1 MVDIDR
7 VDLPKVPK
15 KIEEC
20 LKESEQ
26 KFDELANS
34 IPEMV
39 FELDTRGVLTY
50 ANKKIRECFELTPA
64 DISRGVEIFDYIL
77 PEQRN
82 LARSRLMKVFQDGDV
97 GANEY
102 TLVKKDGT
110 SFLALVHTKRFI
122 RENKV
127 QGVVGIGIDI
137 TQQNL
142 EKQTLLKYKTL
153 MSVALDGYFI
163 IDLQGNFLDV
173 NDSYCDI
180 IGYRREEL
188 LKMSVSAVEAV
199 ETPAETAAHIKK
211 IIETGRDR
219 FETKQRR
226 KDGRIVDIEVSVNY
240 VDIEGGR
247 HLVFVRDITERK
259 RISHDLITSELRYR
273 RLFETAQDGILIL
286 DGQTGAITDANPFL
300 TDMLGYSK
308 EELLGKKL
316 WEIGFIKDLAAS
328 HQAFETL
335 QEKGFVRYEDLPL
348 ETKYGKSMD
357 VEFVSNVYPVDGK
370 LVIQCNIRDITER
383 KKAEE
388 EVSRSNKELEQFA
401 YVASHDL
408 REPLR
413 MVSSFSEL
421 LQKHYKD
428 KLDNNANDYIGFI
441 VDGSARMQNLID
453 DLLLYSRVGTKGK
466 PFEPV
471 AMEAVLQDVV
481 TNLKVSIEET
491 KTEISHDPLPV
502 IQADAPQMGQ
512 VLQNLISNAIKF
524 HREEP
529 PRIHVSAVKGAKEW
543 TFSVKDNGIGIDP
556 QLFDRLF
563 IIFQRL
569 QPREKYPGTGIG
581 LAVAK
586 KIVQRHGGRIW
597 VESQP
602 GQGST
607 FFFTIPM
614 RSTKGGNA

>member
-1 MVDIDR
+1 MADIDQA
-7 VDLPKVPK
+7 DLVKSPK
-15 KIEEC
+15 KVEEC
-20 LKESEQ
+20 IRESEQ
-26 KFDELANS
+26 RFDELANS

-39 FELDTRGVLTY
+39 FEVDTRGVLTY
-50 ANKKIRECFELTPA
+50 ANKKTRECFDLTSE

-77 PEQRN
+77 SEQRN
-82 LARSRLMKVFQDGDV
+82 VAKSRLMEVFQGGDV

-110 SFLALVHTKRFI
+110 SFPALVHTKRFI

-127 QGVVGIGIDI
+127 QGVAGIGIDV
-137 TQQNL
+137 TQQKL

-153 MSVALDGYFI
+153 MSVALDGYFV
-163 IDLQGNFLDV
+163 IDPQGRFLDV

-180 IGYRREEL
+180 IGYSREEL
-188 LKMSVSAVEAV
+188 LKMSVFDVEAV
-199 ETPAETAAHIKK
+199 ETPAETAAHIKN
-211 IIETGRDR
+211 IVEAGRDR

-226 KDGRIVDIEVSVNY
+226 KDGRIVDMEISVNY

-286 DGQTGAITDANPFL
+286 DARTGDIADANPFL

-308 EELLGKKL
+308 EEIIGKKL
-316 WEIGFIKDLAAS
+316 WEIGFIKDLVAS
-328 HQAFETL
+328 HQAFDTL
-335 QEKGFVRYEDLPL
+335 QEKGYVRYEDLPL
-348 ETKYGKSMD
+348 QTKYGKQMD
-357 VEFVSNVYPVDGK
+357 VEFVSNVYPADGE

-383 KKAEE
+383 KKAVE

-421 LQKHYKD
+421 LQKRYKD
-428 KLDNNANDYIGFI
+428 KLDNKASEYIGFI

-453 DLLLYSRVGTKGK
+453 DLLLYSRVGTKGR

-491 KTEISHDPLPV
+491 KTKVSHDPLPV
-502 IQADAPQMGQ
+502 VLADVSQMNQ

-524 HREEP
+524 RREEP
-529 PRIHVSAVKGAKEW
+529 PRIHVSAAKGTKEW

-556 QLFDRLF
+556 QLFSRLF
-563 IIFQRL
+563 ILFQRL
-569 QPREKYPGTGIG
+569 QLREKYPGTGIG
-581 LAVAK
+581 LAVARK
-586 KIVQRHGGRIW
+586 VVERHGGRIW
-597 VESQP
+597 VESRP
-602 GQGST
+602 GEGST
-607 FFFTIPM
+607 FFFTIPI
-614 RSTKGGNA
+614 RSTRAGNA

>member
-1 MVDIDR
+1 MANTDQA
-7 VDLPKVPK
+7 DLVKAPKT
-15 KIEEC
+15 IEEC
-20 LKESEQ
+20 ISESEQ
-26 KFDELANS
+26 RFDELANS

-39 FELDTRGVLTY
+39 FEVDTRGVLTY
-50 ANKKIRECFELTPA
+50 ANKHIRECFDLTPE

-82 LARSRLMKVFQDGDV
+82 LARSRLMEVFQYGDV

-102 TLVKKDGT
+102 TLVKRDGT
-110 SFLALVHTKRFI
+110 SFLALVHTKRFM

-127 QGVVGIGIDI
+127 QGVTGIGIDI
-137 TQQNL
+137 SRQNL
-142 EKQTLLKYKTL
+142 EKQSLLKYKTL
-153 MSVALDGYFI
+153 MSVALDGYFVM
-163 IDLQGNFLDV
+163 DLEGNFLDV

-180 IGYRREEL
+180 IGYSREEL
-188 LKMSVSAVEAV
+188 FKMSVLDVEAV
-199 ETPAETAAHIKK
+199 ETPAETAAHIKR
-211 IIETGRDR
+211 IMEAGRDR
-219 FETKQRR
+219 FETKERR

-247 HLVFVRDITERK
+247 HLVFVRDITERN
-259 RISHDLITSELRYR
+259 RISSDLNTSELRYR

-286 DGQTGAITDANPFL
+286 DAPTGDITDANPFL

-328 HQAFETL
+328 HRAFDVL
-335 QEKGFVRYEDLPL
+335 QEKRYVRYEDLPL
-348 ETKYGKSMD
+348 ENKYGKQMD

-383 KKAEE
+383 KKAAEE
-388 EVSRSNKELEQFA
+388 LGRSNKELEQFA
-401 YVASHDL
+401 YAASHDL

-421 LQKHYKD
+421 LQKRYKD
-428 KLDNNANDYIGFI
+428 KLDNNANNYIGFI

-453 DLLLYSRVGTKGK
+453 DLLLYSRVGTMGK

-471 AMEAVLQDVV
+471 AMETILQDVV

-502 IQADAPQMGQ
+502 VQGDVSQMNQ

-524 HREEP
+524 RRGEP
-529 PRIHVSAVKGAKEW
+529 PRIHVSAVRGATEW
-543 TFSVKDNGIGIDP
+543 RFSVKDNGIGIDP
-556 QLFDRLF
+556 ELFSRLF
-563 IIFQRL
+563 VLFQRL
-569 QPREKYPGTGIG
+569 NPREKYPGTGIG

-586 KIVQRHGGRIW
+586 KVVERHGGRIW
-597 VESQP
+597 VESRQ
-602 GQGST
+602 GEGST
-607 FFFTIPM
+607 FLFTIPM
-614 RSTKGGNA
+614 RSTKEENA